1 MPSLNFQFSPREN
14 IALTVCD
21 FAALGARGPLDLIL
35 RREFYAA
42 GATTGTHLH
51 RDFCALYVV
60 KSGRGVHQIDG
71 VPFGIARGDVYL
83 LPPGARHAYTGYQ
96 NLEVDAFYFP
106 PALWSDEEL
115 GALREVSGFWHL
127 LLKNEARRLHLTP
140 ETHAPIEA
148 GIAEMRAEAARN
160 ERATPLLLRALLF
173 RLLVNLA
180 RIAPAP
186 EATTDAATP
195 PQRLEARGVEA
206 RFAEL
211 IAWCEA
217 NVERDISVS
226 QMAGRLFLSPAHFA
240 RGWTRE
246 FGVPP
251 AAYLRRL
258 KLERA
263 RALLENS
270 GQSVGHIA
278 RETGFKSAA
287 HFSRSFRQL
296 YGVSPLEF
304 RRTATCKS
312 SDSQVIKRIHSQP

>member
-1 MPSLNFQFSPREN
+1 MPSLNFQFAPPDNANPLS
-14 IALTVCD
+14 CD
-21 FAALGARGPLDLIL
+21 FAAISDGGPLDLVL

-51 RDFCALYVV
+51 LDFCALYVV

-71 VPFGIARGDVYL
+71 IPFGIARGDVYL
-83 LPPGARHAYTGYQ
+83 LPPGARHAYADYCD
-96 NLEVDAFYFP
+96 LEIDAFYFP

-115 GALREVSGFWHL
+115 SALREISGFWHL
-127 LLKNEARRLHLTP
+127 MLKNEAHRVHLRP
-140 ETHAPIEA
+140 ETHAQIEA
-148 GIAEMRAEAARN
+148 FIAEMRAEAASN

-180 RIAPAP
+180 RAAP
-186 EATTDAATP
+186 EVATSPAHSDAA
-195 PQRLEARGVEA
+195 RGA
-206 RFAEL
+206 DAHFAEL

-217 NVERDISVS
+217 NVERDISVAE
-226 QMAGRLFLSPAHFA
+226 MAGRLFLSPAHFA
-240 RGWTRE
+240 RGWTRA

-270 GQSVGHIA
+270 NRSVGHIA

-296 YGVSPLEF
+296 YGVSPLQF
-304 RRTATCKS
+304 RRTATS
-312 SDSQVIKRIHSQP
+312 ELSDSR